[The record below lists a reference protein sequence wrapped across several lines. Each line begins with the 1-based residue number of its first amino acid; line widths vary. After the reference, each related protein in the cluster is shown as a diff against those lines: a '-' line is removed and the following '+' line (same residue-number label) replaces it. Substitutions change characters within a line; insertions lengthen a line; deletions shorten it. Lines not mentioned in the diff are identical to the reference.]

1 MRRRVV
7 ILPALAVLALA
18 GCQTGGSHS
27 AVNPKAAT
35 SGSPSERLVKLADDI
50 AKRGDSDT
58 AIALYQKAAAL
69 PDARPSA
76 YVKTGDA
83 YMRAGDPALAAKAY
97 QAALA
102 KAPDNGEAML
112 GLGSAMMDAG
122 DYNAG
127 MRALAQA
134 APLVNTSSSYNR
146 LGVAQTLSGHTQE
159 AQNTFGQALKMAP
172 GDLDIETNMA
182 LAAGLEGNAG
192 VALPLAQKLAGASNA
207 QLHHKRNAVIVFGLL
222 GQGDQLRAAPPVG
235 LPTQEIN
242 KLLSQAQSI
251 RAKGSTQARAQALGS
266 ILG

>member
-1 MRRRVV
+1 MDMRIVF
-7 ILPALAVLALA
+7 LPALAILTLA
-18 GCQTGGSHS
+18 GCQTGTHS
-27 AVNPKAAT
+27 AVNPKDAAPA
-35 SGSPSERLVKLADDI
+35 SPSERLVKLADDI

-83 YMRAGDPALAAKAY
+83 YMRAGDPDQAAKAY
-97 QAALA
+97 EAALA
-102 KAPDNGEAML
+102 KAPNNGEAML

-159 AQNTFGQALKMAP
+159 AQVTFGQALKMAP

-192 VALPLAQKLAGASNA
+192 MALPLAQKLVSASNA
-207 QLHHKRNAVIVFGLL
+207 QLHHKRNAVIVYGLL
-222 GQGDQLRAAPPVG
+222 GQGDQVRAAPPVG

-242 KLLSQAQSI
+242 KLLAQAQSI
-251 RAKGSTQARAQALGS
+251 RAKGSTQAKAQALGS

>member
-1 MRRRVV
+1 MRTMF
-7 ILPALAVLALA
+7 LPALAALALA
-18 GCQTGGSHS
+18 GCQTGNHG
-27 AVNPKAAT
+27 AANPKAAAPA
-35 SGSPSERLVKLADDI
+35 SPSERLIKLADDI
-50 AKRGDSDT
+50 EKRGESGT

-83 YMRAGDPALAAKAY
+83 YMRAGYPAQAAKAY
-97 QAALA
+97 EAALA
-102 KAPDNGEAML
+102 RAPNNGEAML
-112 GLGSAMMDAG
+112 GLGSAMMESG

-159 AQNTFGQALKMAP
+159 AQATFSQALKMAP

-192 VALPLAQKLAGASNA
+192 VALPLAQKLVSASNA
-207 QLHHKRNAVIVFGLL
+207 QLHHKRNAVIVYGLL
-222 GQGDQLRAAPPVG
+222 GQGDQVRAAPPVG

-251 RAKGSTQARAQALGS
+251 RAKGSTQAKAQALGS